1 MNSTQVIAD
10 TRPDEVAVREQWQR
24 LRAADAPTSRFDPAD
39 IEGLPEPTQRW
50 LRHSIV
56 PGTPAYSSVELRM
69 EGEIRLGSWRRFTA
83 RQVIRPDQ
91 GYVWAAR
98 THVAGV
104 PVSGYD
110 AMSPTAAR
118 MRWRAAGLVPVV
130 NAGGTD
136 VLTSAAGRLAGEC
149 VFVPT
154 AYAQAS
160 WDVREDPNVAIA
172 TWRVGG
178 LVNRARLAVGSS
190 GHLLAV
196 SMQRWG
202 KPDGKRFALHPF
214 GVTFDDEL
222 TVDGVTIPQNVRAYW
237 HWGTEREEEGEFFRA
252 RITEARFH

>member
-1 MNSTQVIAD
+1 MRSTQAVAD
-10 TRPDEVAVREQWQR
+10 SRPSEVMVREQWQR
-24 LRAADAPTSRFDPAD
+24 LRTVGAPTSRFEPAD
-39 IEGLPEPTQRW
+39 IGGLPEPTQRW
-50 LRHSIV
+50 LLHSIV

-98 THVAGV
+98 THVGGV

-110 AMSPTAAR
+110 AMSPTGAR

-130 NAGGTD
+130 AAGGND
-136 VLTSAAGRLAGEC
+136 VLTSAAGRLAAEC
-149 VFVPT
+149 VFLPT

-160 WDVREDPNVAIA
+160 WEVREDPNVTIG

-178 LVNRARLAVGSS
+178 LVNRARLAVGHT
-190 GHLLAV
+190 GQLLAV

-202 KPDGKRFALHPF
+202 KPDGKHYARYPF
-214 GVTFDDEL
+214 GVAFHDEF
-222 TVDGVTIPQNVRAYW
+222 TVDGVTIPQHLRAYW
-237 HWGTEREEEGEFFRA
+237 HWGTEREEQGEFFRA
-252 RITEARFH
+252 EITEARFH